1 MCKSAVAVGGWAE
14 AEAMAVADTV
24 VEAMVV
30 ADTVAAARRTH
41 THSHDKRTLPA
52 GVKCMAVQA
61 ASTQVNAASNV
72 A

>member
-1 MCKSAVAVGGWAE
+1 
-14 AEAMAVADTV
+14 MAVADTV